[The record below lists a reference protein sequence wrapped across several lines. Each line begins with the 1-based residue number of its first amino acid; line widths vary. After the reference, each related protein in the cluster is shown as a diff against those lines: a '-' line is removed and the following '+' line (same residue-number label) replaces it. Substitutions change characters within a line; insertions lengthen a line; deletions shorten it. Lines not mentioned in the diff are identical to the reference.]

1 MTRFMRGLTLFI
13 CSFLLAWSSLAATR
27 PNRPVSENRFRLKVG
42 DLSQIQLPQ
51 EDPLAPEEVAD
62 IKRRI
67 RNLAKISN
75 PDFGLSPTFSGS
87 AFAPIAEAREAGTML
102 LTSHNVQTSPD
113 LVELVKL
120 GPKALPFL
128 LAAIDD
134 QTATKLVI
142 PSHWAFGMMSFRN
155 ELSGNPANTNEE
167 AVVNSAPKPGPF
179 PSGQPPA
186 SYTVKVGD
194 VCFVIIGQ
202 IVGRSYSAVR
212 YQPSGIIVINSPPGE
227 KSLATR
233 VRSIWSQEPARQFL
247 LNSLLLDYATE
258 AVTDGK
264 SFDGLARASYFQCGA
279 AMRLLYYFPRQS
291 SEFIA
296 ERLRK
301 LNVRGGR
308 NGSVYS
314 DAQLEVYTRRELENK
329 VQTVDFLKA
338 VAWCRRPDVFK
349 EVQNVFERTTDAEI
363 ALATAEAMNQS
374 RPDLVLKRLADFI
387 SEQPKEETGPFGDGY
402 NLLIKL
408 GELSRT
414 NAKPTFLAY
423 MQTDT
428 LQRRRTMCHVL
439 RKTRGEWS
447 VELLSPFLN
456 DTRSA
461 NGWTYPITPGQS
473 EPRQE
478 IRICDEAAETISQN
492 FPKLVFKMEGE
503 HANLDKQIERMRNR
517 IAHHEY

>member
-1 MTRFMRGLTLFI
+1 MTAPAKSLIFAALSL
-13 CSFLLAWSSLAATR
+13 SVAWSCPGATR
-27 PNRPVSENRFRLKVG
+27 PRPRGFEDQYQLKVG
-42 DLSQIQLPQ
+42 ELRQIKSPP
-51 EDPLAPEEVAD
+51 ETPLTDGDKAE

-102 LTSHNVQTSPD
+102 LTSHNVKTSPD

-128 LAAIDD
+128 LTAIDD

-155 ELSGNPANTNEE
+155 ELSGNPANTNEQ
-167 AVVNSAPKPGPF
+167 ALVNSAPELDPF

-202 IVGRSYSAVR
+202 IVGRPYSAVR

-233 VRSIWSQEPARQFL
+233 VRSIWSHQLAKQSL

-258 AVTDGK
+258 AITDGK
-264 SFDGLARASYFQCGA
+264 SLDGLGRASYFQCGA
-279 AMRLLYYFPRQS
+279 AMRLLYYFPKES

-301 LNVRGGR
+301 LDVRGGR

-314 DAQLEVYTRRELENK
+314 DSQLKDYMQRELENK
-329 VQTVDFLKA
+329 VGTVDFLKA
-338 VAWCRRPDVFK
+338 VAWCRQPVVLK
-349 EVQNVFERTTDAEI
+349 EVQSVFERTTDAEI
-363 ALATAEAMNQS
+363 ALATAEAMNLS
-374 RPDLVLKRLADFI
+374 RPDLVLKRLPDFV
-387 SEQPKEETGPFGDGY
+387 SEQPKEESGPFGDGY

-408 GELSRT
+408 GELSIT

-423 MQTDT
+423 METDT

-447 VELLSPFLN
+447 VELLSSFLN

-461 NGWTYPITPGQS
+461 NGWTYPVTPGQN
-473 EPRQE
+473 EPRRE
-478 IRICDEAAETISQN
+478 IRICDEAAETIAGN
-492 FPKLVFKMEGE
+492 FPKLAFKMEGE
-503 HANLDKQIERMRNR
+503 HANLDKQIERMRNQ

>member
-1 MTRFMRGLTLFI
+1 MTVLMRRLALVIF
-13 CSFLLAWSSLAATR
+13 SFLLAWLSLAATR
-27 PNRPVSENRFRLKVG
+27 PKRPVLEDQFRLKLG
-42 DLSQIQLPQ
+42 DLRQIQLP
-51 EDPLAPEEVAD
+51 PETLMTDGEKAE
-62 IKRRI
+62 IKRQI

-87 AFAPIAEAREAGTML
+87 AFAPIAEARETGTML
-102 LTSHNVQTSPD
+102 LTSHNVKTSQD
-113 LVELVKL
+113 LVELVRL

-134 QTATKLVI
+134 QKATKLVI
-142 PSHWAFGMMSFRN
+142 PSHWAFGMMTFRN
-155 ELSGNPANTNEE
+155 ELSGNPANTNEL
-167 AVVNSAPKPGPF
+167 AVINSAPDLDPF

-194 VCFVIIGQ
+194 VCFVVIGQ
-202 IVGRSYSAVR
+202 IVGRPYSAVR

-227 KSLATR
+227 KSLVTR
-233 VRSIWSQEPARQFL
+233 VRSIWSHEPARQFL

-258 AVTDGK
+258 AVTNGP
-264 SFDGLARASYFQCGA
+264 GRASYFQCGA
-279 AMRLLYYFPRQS
+279 TMRLLYYYPKES
-291 SEFIA
+291 GEFVA
-296 ERLRK
+296 ERLQK
-301 LNVRGGR
+301 LNVQGGR
-308 NGSVYS
+308 KGSAYS
-314 DAQLEVYTRRELENK
+314 DEQLQQYRQRELQNK
-329 VQTVDFLKA
+329 IGTVDFLKA
-338 VAWCRRPDVFK
+338 VAWCRQPVVLK
-349 EVQNVFERTTDAEI
+349 EIQGVFERTTDAEI

-374 RPDLVLKRLADFI
+374 RPDFALKRLADFI
-387 SEQPKEETGPFGDGY
+387 SEQPKEERGPFGDGY

-408 GELSRT
+408 GELGTT

-461 NGWTYPITPGQS
+461 NGWTYPITPGQN
-473 EPRQE
+473 EPRRE
-478 IRICDEAAETISQN
+478 IRICDEAAETIAGN
-492 FPKLVFKMEGE
+492 FPKLAFKKEGE
-503 HANLDKQIERMRNR
+503 HANLDKQLERMRNQ